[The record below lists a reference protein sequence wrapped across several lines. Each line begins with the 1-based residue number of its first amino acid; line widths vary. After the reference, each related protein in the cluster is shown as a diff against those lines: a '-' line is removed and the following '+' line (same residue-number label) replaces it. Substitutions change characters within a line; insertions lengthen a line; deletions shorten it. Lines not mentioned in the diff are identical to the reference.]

1 MKPEF
6 ALDLS
11 HEGIAL
17 LQRQPEGTW
26 AEIGKVALDDS
37 DLRRQLRQLRD
48 KAVGIAG
55 KGFTTRLIIP
65 NSQILYRDIAAAGP
79 DDDDRRAQIAT
90 ALVGATPYDVED
102 LVFDWQGDG
111 DEVRVAV
118 VARET
123 LDEAESFA
131 IEHRFNPVTFG
142 AESDDGWMPY
152 LGRTAHSFTLFDADM
167 DFREAAPAPVENSP
181 GPEIRNI
188 FVDSPAKPADL
199 PEDVA
204 KTAAKV
210 PSGDKPA
217 AVNSQAPAAAEP
229 QDSAA
234 DPSGAKPDDKP
245 AIAAPA
251 FASRRSGAAAAG
263 IADTD
268 SRPIRRM
275 TSRIAIG
282 AAASAGGGAEDE
294 PQAGKPS
301 PPPPPPLPPLPLVG
315 EQRVLP
321 GKASETRKPS
331 AAQNQTVLRNLLPRL
346 KAGVASARQAK
357 PAAASESSPSS
368 RRKLIRKQAK
378 PTPENAS
385 AANQPLPTHVPPA
398 PPPLN
403 DNGDDYPINP
413 VFHEAAKSALPLPG
427 PRTIIAALGV
437 LAFLVLFWLLYAFLW
452 NDGSG
457 VSSVAPETL
466 DTTAAERG
474 VRSENRARPRPSDL
488 ASLHPAATSGPEA
501 DAIETTLP
509 AIRPIRP
516 ERRSLFEGTT
526 DPEAGLA
533 DTATPLTEPT
543 AEELADIRAAGL
555 STAELTPPSDEE
567 LAEGAPDEAAESDG
581 ELNGNTGPSETDLA
595 VLYADSGI
603 LQGIIAPPEPSRNED
618 RDDIYVASVDRP
630 LEANDAIILP
640 DFNLGVQ
647 DDPPARKTSPPG
659 PQVTFDLDERGL
671 VKATENG
678 ALTPDGVL
686 VMLGRPGLTPPT
698 RPKTEHL
705 LPPDPLQGKRPKSR
719 PDDLKTGEAAIYV
732 QGQLTLSELASR
744 QPNPRPQSGNSSPD
758 GVEQPASKLAILSS
772 RKPGRR
778 PGDFSQTVENYRRT
792 AVSAAVAA
800 AATGDDGEPEH
811 KSAAPALPT
820 RASVAKT
827 ATIRNAINL
836 SQLNLI
842 GVYGTPAKR
851 TALLRLPSGRF
862 VKVKPGDRVDGGK
875 IAAIGDSS
883 LSYVKS
889 GRNRVLKV
897 PN

>member
-26 AEIGKVALDDS
+26 AGIGKVALDDP

-48 KAVGIAG
+48 KALGIAG

-65 NSQILYRDIAAAGP
+65 NSQILYRDIPAAGP
-79 DDDDRRAQIAT
+79 DDDGRRAQIAT
-90 ALVGATPYDVED
+90 ALEGVTPYDVED
-102 LVFDWQGDG
+102 LVFDWQGDS
-111 DEVRVAV
+111 DVVKVAV

-123 LDEAESFA
+123 LNEAESFA
-131 IEHRFNPVTFG
+131 IEHRFNPVSFG
-142 AESDDGWMPY
+142 AESDSGWMPY
-152 LGRTAHSFTLFDADM
+152 LGRTAHSYTLFDADM
-167 DFREAAPAPVENSP
+167 DLRETQTEPMENSP

-188 FVDSPAKPADL
+188 FVDSFAKPADP
-199 PEDVA
+199 PED
-204 KTAAKV
+204 AAKQAPKV
-210 PSGDKPA
+210 PPGDMPA
-217 AVNSQAPAAAEP
+217 AANDQARDSAEP
-229 QDSAA
+229 QDGTA
-234 DPSGAKPDDKP
+234 DPSGAKPDVKP
-245 AIAAPA
+245 VTAPLT
-251 FASRRSGAAAAG
+251 FSSRRSGSAPTG
-263 IADTD
+263 LADTD
-268 SRPIRRM
+268 ERPISRM
-275 TSRIAIG
+275 TSRIVIG
-282 AAASAGGGAEDE
+282 AAAANPTGE
-294 PQAGKPS
+294 PADGLRADRPS
-301 PPPPPPLPPLPLVG
+301 PPPPPPPPLPLVG
-315 EQRVLP
+315 EKRVLP
-321 GKASETRKPS
+321 GKASETRKPPS
-331 AAQNQTVLRNLLPRL
+331 AQNQAVLRNLLPRL

-357 PAAASESSPSS
+357 PAAVSESSLGP

-378 PTPENAS
+378 PTPENPT

-403 DNGDDYPINP
+403 ANGDDYPINP
-413 VFHEAAKSALPLPG
+413 VFHEAAKSAMPLPG
-427 PRTIIAALGV
+427 PKAIFAALAV
-437 LAFLVLFWLLYAFLW
+437 LAFLVLLWLLYAFLW

-466 DTTAAERG
+466 ETTAAERG
-474 VRSENRARPRPSDL
+474 VRSDNRARPRPTDL
-488 ASLHPAATSGPEA
+488 ANLHPASSGGPEA
-501 DAIETTLP
+501 DTIEAPLP
-509 AIRPIRP
+509 AIRPVRP
-516 ERRSLFEGTT
+516 ERRSLFEGMA

-543 AEELADIRAAGL
+543 DQELADIRAAGL
-555 STAELTPPSDEE
+555 SAAELTRPTDEE
-567 LAEGAPDEAAESDG
+567 LAEGAPGETAESDG
-581 ELNGNTGPSETDLA
+581 ETGPSETELA

-603 LQGIIAPPEPSRNED
+603 LQGIVAPPEPVSNED
-618 RDDIYVASVDRP
+618 RDDIYVASLDRP

-640 DFNLGVQ
+640 DFNRGVQ

-659 PQVTFDLDERGL
+659 PLVTFDLDERGL
-671 VKATENG
+671 VKATEKG

-686 VMLGRPGLTPPT
+686 VMLGRPGMTPPT
-698 RPKTEHL
+698 RPETERL
-705 LPPDPLQGKRPKSR
+705 LPPDPLLGKRPKGR
-719 PDDLKTGEAAIYV
+719 PEDLKTGEAAVYV
-732 QGQLTLSELASR
+732 QGQMTLSELASR

-758 GVEQPASKLAILSS
+758 GVEQPVSKLAILSS
-772 RKPGRR
+772 RKPGQR
-778 PGDFSQTVENYRRT
+778 PGDFSQTVEKFRAT
-792 AVSAAVAA
+792 AVSAAVAEA
-800 AATGDDGEPEH
+800 VSSDDGEPEDN
-811 KSAAPALPT
+811 SAAPAMPT

-827 ATIRNAINL
+827 ATIKNAINL

-842 GVYGTPAKR
+842 GVYGTPAER